1 MGDVLEFDSPDGVE
15 QCWKAQTFPAQE
27 SSSASPG
34 PQFPTDKTIICV
46 QLYCIAFNVSF
57 LFVVVLHIK
66 AFFLPTFRFNEC
78 CALPIRQR
86 LVNFVYI
93 LSMAVLAASALD
105 VMSSPESLDTWKAG
119 STFMQSLFS
128 KLSINLLSPGFLC
141 TILDP
146 FFSCFFSFC
155 PEVWPLA
162 LCSHTSLVH
171 SWTANIEL

>member
-105 VMSSPESLDTWKAG
+105 VMSSPEQLGAHVLGDGGLAKSLKSRRQCTQVRCWTDIKWT
-119 STFMQSLFS
+119 MVVVLNLFWS
-128 KLSINLLSPGFLC
+128 DVI
-141 TILDP
+141 
-146 FFSCFFSFC
+146 
-155 PEVWPLA
+155 
-162 LCSHTSLVH
+162 
-171 SWTANIEL
+171 